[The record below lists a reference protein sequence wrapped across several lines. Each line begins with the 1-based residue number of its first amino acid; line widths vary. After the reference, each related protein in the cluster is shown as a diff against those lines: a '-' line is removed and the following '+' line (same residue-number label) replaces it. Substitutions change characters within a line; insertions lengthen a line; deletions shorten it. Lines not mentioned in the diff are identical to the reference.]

1 MCTDREIHSVS
12 SVENT
17 HIAMYVLIHSY
28 NNDKLFVFFLFL
40 GCDICMEEF
49 TDFFFQ
55 FQY

>member
-49 TDFFFQ
+49 TDFFFNSNT
-55 FQY
+55 